1 MRRLSRLFAA
11 KGQRELRDTLSTK
24 NRRLPQKNCVFLFG
38 RRSFLYPGRRA
49 GKPFA
54 VARQTF
60 ILGKLSKAFI
70 KNQYQRAS
78 GNDCAGCSRLL
89 MSNMGSIAPSPV
101 MKVGSSP
108 FQFSA

>member
-11 KGQRELRDTLSTK
+11 KGQRELRDTLSPK

-38 RRSFLYPGRRA
+38 RRSFLYPGRRT

-70 KNQYQRAS
+70 KKS
-78 GNDCAGCSRLL
+78 FGHDCAGCSRLL